1 MPEVFIGK
9 KPLTNY
15 VMAVVMQFMQGANEV
30 VIKARG
36 RNISRAVDVAE
47 RVRKRFLAGQVDVG
61 DIKIDSEEV
70 VDPATGQKRTVSTI
84 EIKLVKK

>member
-1 MPEVFIGK
+1 
-9 KPLTNY
+9 
-15 VMAVVMQFMQGANEV
+15 MAVVMQFMQGANEV